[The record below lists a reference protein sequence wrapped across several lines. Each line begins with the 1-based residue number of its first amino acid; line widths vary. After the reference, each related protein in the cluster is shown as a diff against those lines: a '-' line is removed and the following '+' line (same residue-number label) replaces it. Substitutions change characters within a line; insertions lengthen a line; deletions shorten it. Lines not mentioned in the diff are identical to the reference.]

1 MLAEIW
7 WIMVGV
13 FSVSF
18 AALGSGIAAILC
30 RYWLSAQLISI
41 GLWVA
46 YFLVE
51 YFLIQPRTGA
61 AIVELTTG
69 QMAKRI
75 AAYVVAGAIMTF
87 VARIFSKLTE
97 KRRQRTL
104 VDEDSSL

>member
-1 MLAEIW
+1 MLLEVW

-30 RYWLSAQLISI
+30 RNWISAQLISA
-41 GLWVA
+41 GLWVLC
-46 YFLVE
+46 FVVE
-51 YFLIQPRTGA
+51 RLIQGRTGA
-61 AIVELTTG
+61 VLVEVTTR
-69 QMAKRI
+69 QMITRVL
-75 AAYVVAGAIMTF
+75 AYVVAGAIMTF

>member
-1 MLAEIW
+1 MLVEIW

-30 RYWLSAQLISI
+30 RYWWSAQLISI
-41 GLWVA
+41 GLWVLC
-46 YFLVE
+46 FVVE
-51 YFLIQPRTGA
+51 RLIQGRTGTVM
-61 AIVELTTG
+61 IEMTTG
-69 QMAKRI
+69 QMAKRVI
-75 AAYVVAGAIMTF
+75 AYIVAGAIMTF